1 MLVFNIKKFLQN
13 KLTII
18 FFSLFSILIILSII
32 IYTLAA
38 KTNILRGTIIQDIVQ
53 RLGTKDSIFNMADY
67 YTEYEVTVVSN
78 KNINTYSMK
87 EWYKK
92 DVGNKVE
99 YLDSDGSKIHI
110 ITRENKITIKNEN
123 QKNILNLDPYITSYT
138 NVLSISTFMD
148 IYNKSI
154 ENSKCFSANSYEKV
168 NNINMII
175 DNICKMKEKCTC
187 EYKNIVKNVS
197 KIELKLD
204 KNSGLPLTYIVY
216 DHNKK
221 ECISIVYNKFDINQD
236 IKNNIFD
243 I

>member
-53 RLGTKDSIFNMADY
+53 RIGTKDSIFNMDDY

-78 KNINTYSMK
+78 KNTNTYAMK

-92 DVGNKVE
+92 GVGNKVE
-99 YLDSDGSKIHI
+99 YLDSDGSKVHI
-110 ITRENKITIKNEN
+110 ITREDTIIIKNEN
-123 QKNILNLDPYITSYT
+123 QKNILTLDPYLSYYT

-148 IYNKSI
+148 IYNKSVDG
-154 ENSKCFSANSYEKV
+154 SKCFSANSYEKV

-175 DNICKMKEKCTC
+175 DNICKMKENCTC

-236 IKNNIFD
+236 IKSSIFD